1 MSKKRLQK
9 TQLID
14 FPMQHF
20 YRLYMGMYK
29 DKVVENSTKEN
40 VYLIFVTNLPL
51 TRMDNFEL
59 LTVSPLQIARIPTKE
74 SEGLTRYIFN
84 LSN

>member
-1 MSKKRLQK
+1 
-9 TQLID
+9 
-14 FPMQHF
+14 MQHF

-59 LTVSPLQIARIPTKE
+59 LTVSPLQIARIPATE

>member
-1 MSKKRLQK
+1 
-9 TQLID
+9 
-14 FPMQHF
+14 
-20 YRLYMGMYK
+20 MYK

-59 LTVSPLQIARIPTKE
+59 LTVSPLQIARIPAKE

>member
-1 MSKKRLQK
+1 
-9 TQLID
+9 
-14 FPMQHF
+14 MQHF

-59 LTVSPLQIARIPTKE
+59 LTVSPLQIARIPAKE

>member
-1 MSKKRLQK
+1 
-9 TQLID
+9 
-14 FPMQHF
+14 MQHF
-20 YRLYMGMYK
+20 YRLYMEMFKG
-29 DKVVENSTKEN
+29 KVVENSTKEN
-40 VYLIFVTNLPL
+40 VCLIFVTNLPL

-59 LTVSPLQIARIPTKE
+59 LTISPLQIARIPAKE